1 MLLRLLRVLPMS
13 LEDACLIKTGTTV
26 LCLTRRWRLLRFVDV
41 LMPRVRRQMK
51 HVNHTIAQA
60 STTRRTTEPTRNAV
74 RAPGDML
81 ANTEAMVVVDDV
93 C

>member
-26 LCLTRRWRLLRFVDV
+26 LCLTRRWRFVDV